1 MAKSTKDELEFQLKW
16 LRNHNEADRAFYFSQ
31 LAEKHGEGFAAAVR
45 KEFERQQQEKQ
56 NGRR

>member
-1 MAKSTKDELEFQLKW
+1 MAASATIENFLKSLRIVDDYNRELKLHA
-16 LRNHNEADRAFYFSQ
+16 LADQFG
-31 LAEKHGEGFAAAVR
+31 KGFAAAVR